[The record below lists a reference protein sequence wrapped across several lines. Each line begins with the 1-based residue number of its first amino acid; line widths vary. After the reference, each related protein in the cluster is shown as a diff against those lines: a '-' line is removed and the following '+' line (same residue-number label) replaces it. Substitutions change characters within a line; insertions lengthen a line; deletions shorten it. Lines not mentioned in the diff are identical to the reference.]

1 MTRVRVLTNV
11 IPDALGG
18 QMFVLSQ
25 AQIQRLLHR
34 DNSVK
39 GSLLDI
45 GAGDGNV
52 TKSLASLV
60 DKVTTTEVSAPM
72 AKSLNAK
79 GYNCVETS
87 ELDHP
92 LVQQQRPFNIIRCVG
107 L

>member
-1 MTRVRVLTNV
+1 
-11 IPDALGG
+11 
-18 QMFVLSQ
+18 MFVLSQ

-34 DNSVK
+34 DERVG

-60 DKVTTTEVSAPM
+60 EKVATTEVSAPM
-72 AKSLNAK
+72 AKNLNAR

-87 ELDHP
+87 ELNHP
-92 LVQQQRPFNIIRCVG
+92 LVQQQRPYNIIRYELG
-107 L
+107 LWV